1 VTETDLLSWAI
12 VQEGRLA
19 AALPWIL
26 MGAFVGVG
34 VLVSAARAMIGFG
47 EREMGIALVGIFLL
61 VAGAFWAHVLSPGG
75 TVAIEADDLVVD
87 RRFRPTIQ
95 MPLQGIEVTPMAWTA
110 QGAQVSS
117 SLAAGIQL
125 ELASGGRSLT
135 IGASGAELSRRAVD
149 SSLSAVRRPPQV
161 VLSEKDFVQLLEVL
175 WSS

>member
-1 VTETDLLSWAI
+1 VTEPELLWWEI

-26 MGAFVGVG
+26 MGAFVGIG
-34 VLVSAARAMIGFG
+34 VLVSAVRAMMGFG
-47 EREMGIALVGIFLL
+47 EREMGIAIVGIFLL

-75 TVAIEADDLVVD
+75 TVAIEADELVVD
-87 RRFRPTIQ
+87 RRFRPTLH

-110 QGAQVSS
+110 QGARVSS

-135 IGASGAELSRRAVD
+135 IGASGAELSHRAVE
-149 SSLSAVRRPPQV
+149 SSLSPARRPPHL
-161 VLSEKDFVQLLEVL
+161 VLSERDFVQLLEVL